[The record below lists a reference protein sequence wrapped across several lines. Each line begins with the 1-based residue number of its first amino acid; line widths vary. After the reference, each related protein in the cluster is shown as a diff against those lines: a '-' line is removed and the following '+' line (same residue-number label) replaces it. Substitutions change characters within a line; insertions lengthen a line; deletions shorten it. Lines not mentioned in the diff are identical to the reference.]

1 MAVTVQRASDQTAY
15 VRFALPEQDDDG
27 PVSVVGT
34 FNDWTPGAHQ
44 MQVDDDGGR
53 SVTIEV
59 PYGQEIH
66 FRYLG
71 DDGRWFDDAD
81 ADIREDGG
89 RIPAI
94 EPGEPETATTPPAS
108 VDLQASVVDLST
120 ERVPASRTSISRS
133 DNTNEES

>member
-1 MAVTVQRASDQTAY
+1 VAVTVQRASDQTAY

-27 PVSVVGT
+27 AVSVVGT

-44 MQVDDDGGR
+44 MQVDDDGGL
-53 SVTIEV
+53 SIMIEV

-71 DDGRWFDDAD
+71 EDGRWFDDAD
-81 ADIREDGG
+81 ADISEDGG
-89 RIPAI
+89 HVAAM

-108 VDLQASVVDLST
+108 VDLEASVVDLSSKH
-120 ERVPASRTSISRS
+120 VPASRTSISRS
-133 DNTNEES
+133 ENTNEES